1 MKRKK
6 RTLLRIILVPALIV
20 VLLQGLL
27 PFLTVVFSGVKKSL
41 EDNTIQMDNHL
52 VENSKVILE
61 NDMIENW
68 RSVYKE
74 SDMLTMV
81 LSSMLQENGV
91 DITEF
96 LGDSE
101 LQQRYLEGVFSNLV
115 YVLQYNET

>member
-1 MKRKK
+1 
-6 RTLLRIILVPALIV
+6 
-20 VLLQGLL
+20 
-27 PFLTVVFSGVKKSL
+27 
-41 EDNTIQMDNHL
+41 MDNHL

-101 LQQRYLEGVFSNLV
+101 LQQRYLEGVFSKLV
-115 YVLQYNET
+115 DVLAV

>member
-91 DITEF
+91 EIGRASCRE
-96 LGDSE
+96 
-101 LQQRYLEGVFSNLV
+101 RV
-115 YVLQYNET
+115 